1 MMNGNRLEALIGFIV
16 LAVAL
21 VFFMYLTR
29 ESDWFGDE
37 SGFEIAALFD
47 SAQGV
52 SAGTQVR
59 MAGVE
64 VGNVSRVLLDPQT
77 YYARVEMNVAEG
89 IEIPDD
95 SQAVVTSEGIL
106 GGQFIEISPGG
117 SIDMLT
123 EGGIITDT
131 QGYRDL
137 MSSLTEI
144 LAR

>member
-1 MMNGNRLEALIGFIV
+1 MNGNRLEALIGFIV
-16 LAVAL
+16 LAVAF

-37 SGFEIAALFD
+37 SGYEIAALFD

-77 YYARVEMNVAEG
+77 YYARVEMSVAEG

-123 EGGIITDT
+123 EGGVITDT

-137 MSSLTEI
+137 MSSLTEL

>member
-1 MMNGNRLEALIGFIV
+1 MEALIGFIV
-16 LAVAL
+16 LAVAF

-37 SGFEIAALFD
+37 SGYEIAALFD

-64 VGNVSRVLLDPQT
+64 VGNVSGVLLDPQT
-77 YYARVEMNVAEG
+77 YFARVEMNVAEG

-123 EGGIITDT
+123 EGGVITDT

-137 MSSLTEI
+137 MSSLTEL